1 MILDLVVG
9 RPVAKTQSPAEK
21 ETIDIRQ
28 IVIKTDNNYSYLTL
42 ETINYTEN
50 QRSSK
55 KQF

>member
-9 RPVAKTQSPAEK
+9 RPVAKTESPAEK